1 MTDEQGFSTE
11 QSLQL
16 IQEMIGKAKR
26 SYVSKGYATIVWGA
40 LIMLCSLVTWA
51 QEQFKFSIGFDIWL
65 LLLLALIPQIYFG
78 IKERRSKD
86 FVPYDEQT
94 MTFLWTAFAICIFI
108 SSFYNG
114 LYGPQSFSSL
124 IMMLYGIPTFITGGI
139 FKFKPMILGGII
151 CWVLS
156 IVSMYTPYT
165 TDMLLMAACGLFA
178 WLIPGIILWNRYKKQ
193 QAANV

>member
-1 MTDEQGFSTE
+1 MLEEQGFSTE

-26 SYVSKGYATIVWGA
+26 SYISKGFAAIVWGA

-51 QEQFKFSIGFDIWL
+51 QEQFKFIIGFDIWL

-78 IKERRSKD
+78 IKERKSKD
-86 FVPYDEQT
+86 FVSHDEQT
-94 MTFLWTAFAICIFI
+94 MIFLWAAFTICIFI

-114 LYGPQSFSSL
+114 MYKPQSFSSL

-156 IVSMYTPYT
+156 IISIYTPDT
-165 TDMLLMAACGLFA
+165 TDMLLMAACALFA
-178 WLIPGIILWNRYKKQ
+178 WLVSGIILWDRYKKQ
-193 QAANV
+193 QAVNV